1 MERMNGPTDHLT
13 LSVQKPVMEHFDL
26 CVIGGG
32 PAGYAAAMRAIDLG
46 KRILLIERD
55 RIGGTGIYNGALA
68 SKTLWEVASRV
79 SSTNELMR
87 TRGREPFRLSWE
99 EVGKAMNE
107 AIFERKY
114 LYACHMQMLAN
125 NKAGTMLFK
134 HERGTGRFLS
144 PHSVRIERPG
154 YTCDIQAD
162 HFIIATGSRPRTMP
176 GVQVDEEHLFTS
188 DGIFGIEDLPKSI
201 VIIGAGVIGCEFAT
215 IFTNLGAT
223 RVHLIDRADRILPF
237 EDADISELVARN
249 LERKGVIIHRSAKL
263 DFIGVE
269 DGQVRYDLSYAD
281 GRQETVLV
289 EKALISV
296 GRTPNVM
303 DLGLEHTGIDRDPVN
318 GNILVNGTST
328 SLPNIHV
335 VGDATASNMLV
346 NLGEME
352 GRHVVERIW
361 SGKVEELTYDNVSTI
376 MFLDPEVAGVGLN
389 EQECR
394 KRGIPYRVARID
406 YSCIARAI
414 AMRRTKGCFKLLV
427 TNDDDM
433 RVIGMRAVGEHASS
447 AIEAV
452 ALMMRLGTPIRE
464 LAELVHP
471 HPSITEGVQECARML
486 LGRSIFKPGV
496 FEDRMQCYTWTPT
509 VESAVAAA

>member
-1 MERMNGPTDHLT
+1 
-13 LSVQKPVMEHFDL
+13 MEHFDL

-46 KRILLIERD
+46 RRTLLIERD

-68 SKTLWEVASRV
+68 SKTLWEVAHRV
-79 SSTNELMR
+79 SSTNALMH

-99 EVGKAMNE
+99 EVGKAVNE

-144 PHSVRIERPG
+144 KDVVHIERPG
-154 YTCDIQAD
+154 FTTRIRAD
-162 HFIIATGSRPRTMP
+162 HFIIATGSRPRTVP
-176 GVQVDEEHLFTS
+176 DIPVDEQHIFTS
-188 DGIFGIEDLPKSI
+188 DGIFAIDELPRSI

-215 IFTNLGAT
+215 IFSNLGDT

-237 EDADISELVARN
+237 EDPDVSELVARN
-249 LERKGVIIHRSAKL
+249 LERNGVIIHRSAKL
-263 DFIGVE
+263 EHIAVE
-269 DGQVRYDLSYAD
+269 DGAVRYDLSYTD
-281 GRQETVLV
+281 GRVETVRV
-289 EKALISV
+289 EKALLSV
-296 GRTPNVM
+296 GRTPNIEG
-303 DLGLEHTGIDRDPVN
+303 LGLEHTGILRDATTGLIQVSDTR
-318 GNILVNGTST
+318 TSV
-328 SLPNIHV
+328 PNIHV
-335 VGDATASNMLV
+335 VGDATATNMLV

-352 GRHVVERIW
+352 GRHAVERIW
-361 SGKVEELTYDNVSTI
+361 QGKTEELSYDNVSTI

-394 KRGIPYRVARID
+394 KRGLSYRMARID

-414 AMRRTKGCFKLLV
+414 AMRRTKGFFKVLV
-427 TNDDDM
+427 SNDAEM
-433 RVIGMRAVGEHASS
+433 RVLGMRAVGEHASS

-496 FEDRMQCYTWTPT
+496 FEDRMQCYTWTPAVQT
-509 VESAVAAA
+509 AVAAA

>member
-1 MERMNGPTDHLT
+1 
-13 LSVQKPVMEHFDL
+13 MEHFDL

-46 KRILLIERD
+46 KRTLLIERD

-68 SKTLWEVASRV
+68 SKTLWEIAHRV

-99 EVGKAMNE
+99 EVSKAVNE

-114 LYACHMQMLAN
+114 LYACHMQMLTN
-125 NKAGTMLFK
+125 NKVGTMLFK
-134 HERGTGRFLS
+134 HERGTGSFLS
-144 PHSVRIERPG
+144 NDVIRIQRPG
-154 YTCDIQAD
+154 FSTDIKAD
-162 HFIIATGSRPRTMP
+162 HVIIATGSRPRTLP
-176 GVQVDEEHLFTS
+176 DIPVDERHIHTS
-188 DGIFGIEDLPKSI
+188 DGIFGIEELPKSI
-201 VIIGAGVIGCEFAT
+201 VIVGAGVIGCEFAT
-215 IFTNLGAT
+215 IFSNLGGT

-237 EDADISELVARN
+237 EDADVSEIVARN
-249 LERKGVIIHRSAKL
+249 LERNGVIIHRSAKL
-263 DFIGVE
+263 DRIAVE
-269 DGQVRYDLSYAD
+269 EGQVRYDLTYTD
-281 GRQETVLV
+281 GRTETVRV

-296 GRTPNVM
+296 GRTPNVEG
-303 DLGLEHTGIDRDPVN
+303 LGLENTSVERDPVH
-318 GNILVNGTST
+318 GCIRVSGTSS
-328 SLPNIHV
+328 SLPHIHV

-361 SGKVEELTYDNVSTI
+361 AGKTEALSYDNVSTI

-394 KRGIPYRVARID
+394 KRGIAYRMARID

-414 AMRRTKGCFKLLV
+414 AMRRTKGCFKVLV

-486 LGRSIFKPGV
+486 LGRSIFKPDV
-496 FEDRMQCYTWTPT
+496 FEDRMQCYTWTPDGS
-509 VESAVAAA
+509 SAVSAA